1 MGVNIYLL
9 DRRPVQLVVAGTL
22 QHIGALR
29 GFWKVTEMDD
39 ERVRELR
46 AAETA
51 ASLMPSPKAAMIADV
66 EEKPLA
72 READTSVRAHCVIGW
87 DEGRTSVTDMRWDFL
102 PVLGYAVR
110 NPDGAF
116 VLHEERDDGLHG
128 LERERALQ
136 LGLIDRE
143 GRLVRRGQPVI
154 LECRSVVPFI
164 TGYAEADCSFDD
176 GGEERLL
183 IRIPEG
189 PLPEPAWL
197 AGKTPERWSNTR
209 RRNGWPPGRRLGRIL
224 RLPEPFRQQVAAGK
238 GDTECRACCESR
250 DSFDVLSRGLGRPVH
265 DLRKIL
271 GERQHSGSRTPS
283 RHAAEFVLEFG
294 NAVCFAVLRLL
305 KDPERVLVTQH

>member
-154 LECRSVVPFI
+154 LDVAPLYPSSPGMQKPIAHSTTAGRK
-164 TGYAEADCSFDD
+164 DC
-176 GGEERLL
+176 
-183 IRIPEG
+183 
-189 PLPEPAWL
+189 
-197 AGKTPERWSNTR
+197 
-209 RRNGWPPGRRLGRIL
+209 
-224 RLPEPFRQQVAAGK
+224 
-238 GDTECRACCESR
+238 
-250 DSFDVLSRGLGRPVH
+250 
-265 DLRKIL
+265 
-271 GERQHSGSRTPS
+271 
-283 RHAAEFVLEFG
+283 
-294 NAVCFAVLRLL
+294 
-305 KDPERVLVTQH
+305 

>member
-1 MGVNIYLL
+1 LEGSRLRGMHTAGHQPFARGHHRGVWRPGCSTIGATAALPYASRRRGQSGLVAPGTQRDIVRTEEIYRFMGVNIYLL

-154 LECRSVVPFI
+154 LDVAPLYPSSPGMQKPIAHSTTAGRK
-164 TGYAEADCSFDD
+164 DC
-176 GGEERLL
+176 
-183 IRIPEG
+183 
-189 PLPEPAWL
+189 
-197 AGKTPERWSNTR
+197 
-209 RRNGWPPGRRLGRIL
+209 
-224 RLPEPFRQQVAAGK
+224 
-238 GDTECRACCESR
+238 
-250 DSFDVLSRGLGRPVH
+250 
-265 DLRKIL
+265 
-271 GERQHSGSRTPS
+271 
-283 RHAAEFVLEFG
+283 
-294 NAVCFAVLRLL
+294 
-305 KDPERVLVTQH
+305 